1 MSDEA
6 FKREEDKLRKQLKEL
21 EETRKKLSTLRTL
34 ESYSVKEKCKR
45 FDEIFKLAKE
55 LFDYKSKEGYEMKD
69 ADHWCFEMV
78 LELLGTNVW
87 DVYSKLGE

>member
-6 FKREEDKLRKQLKEL
+6 FKREEDKLRKQLREL

-45 FDEIFKLAKE
+45 F
-55 LFDYKSKEGYEMKD
+55 
-69 ADHWCFEMV
+69 
-78 LELLGTNVW
+78 
-87 DVYSKLGE
+87 